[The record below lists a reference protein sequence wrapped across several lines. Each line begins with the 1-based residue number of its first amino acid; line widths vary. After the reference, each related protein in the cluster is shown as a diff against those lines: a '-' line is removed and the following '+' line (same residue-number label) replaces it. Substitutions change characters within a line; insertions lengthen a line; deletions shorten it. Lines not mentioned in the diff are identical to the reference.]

1 MANLIKTNLFCKNK
15 EDFNKLLMMLIQTRV
30 LSQDVTM
37 NAIDMETYSI
47 SFCSNWNVPFER
59 IKTLSELVNFDFYIE
74 HAGETVVDGVGEAV
88 YHNGEVIDGAD
99 FYDDDSLD
107 IAKIFLRING
117 QDHYRYDKTSGEIV
131 FIEGENIEDDPDLA
145 VIETTSKVLED
156 FLSKRDGVEE
166 AVDYDG
172 EVIDGSDFYNDDKW
186 ARLSSLQSSE
196 DSLPKQRYPKQGYLE
211 RNGKVEWKRKDGKL
225 SIEEWMI
232 LISEIFNIEQDWFIG
247 DIQGTYISDEYM
259 DSFGLQHF
267 SKQVESEIAAYLK
280 KENCCT
286 DGYYSPF
293 KTTES
298 ASKKQCDKPFVLVS
312 VKNNTVTFLS
322 KEELAE
328 LILKEKENLLNKYQ
342 EFLQAELVPVA
353 GREIFF
359 VEGAVESI
367 LRYKPGFT
375 FLLDGSK
382 MDGYN
387 FLNELPKETL
397 DRKAKMYFAPD
408 VDEDYD
414 AEIFLPK

>member
-1 MANLIKTNLFCKNK
+1 MANLIATNLFCKNK

-88 YHNGEVIDGAD
+88 YHNGEVIDGCD

-117 QDHYRYDKTSGEIV
+117 QDCYRYDQTSGVIV
-131 FIEGENIEDDPDLA
+131 FIEGENVDDDPDLA
-145 VIETTSKVLED
+145 VIDTTSEILEN
-156 FLSKRDGVEE
+156 FLSRKTGVR
-166 AVDYDG
+166 Y
-172 EVIDGSDFYNDDKW
+172 
-186 ARLSSLQSSE
+186 
-196 DSLPKQRYPKQGYLE
+196 QRNCNKM
-211 RNGKVEWKRKDGKL
+211 

-247 DIQGTYISDEYM
+247 DIQGTYISDGYM
-259 DSFGLQHF
+259 NSFGLQYF
-267 SKQVESEIAAYLK
+267 SKQVENEIAAYLK
-280 KENCCT
+280 KENCAT

-293 KTTES
+293 KAAES
-298 ASKKQCDKPFVLVS
+298 SNKKQCTKPFVLVS
-312 VKNNTVTFLS
+312 NKNKTVTFLS
-322 KEELAE
+322 KKELAD
-328 LILKEKENLLNKYQ
+328 LILKEKENLLDKYQ
-342 EFLQAELVPVA
+342 DFLKEDMGTIV
-353 GREIFF
+353 GRNLFF
-359 VEGAVESI
+359 VEGTVESI
-367 LRYKPGFT
+367 LRHRPGFT
-375 FLLDGSK
+375 FLLNGNKKGGD
-382 MDGYN
+382 DL
-387 FLNELPKETL
+387 LNELPKETL

>member
-1 MANLIKTNLFCKNK
+1 MQKQRGFQGIIDTTNPIWSIIPNSDNRGIGYGIQFHIFLFKK
-15 EDFNKLLMMLIQTRV
+15 IRAI
-30 LSQDVTM
+30 S
-37 NAIDMETYSI
+37 NA
-47 SFCSNWNVPFER
+47 VG
-59 IKTLSELVNFDFYIE
+59 FDFYIE
-74 HAGETVVDGVGEAV
+74 HAGQTVVDGVGEAV

-117 QDHYRYDKTSGEIV
+117 QDCYRYDQTSGEIV
-131 FIEGENIEDDPDLA
+131 FIEGENVDDDPDLA

-156 FLSKRDGVEE
+156 FLSRQGDAEK

-247 DIQGTYISDEYM
+247 DINGTYISDGYM

-312 VKNNTVTFLS
+312 NKNKTVTFLS
-322 KEELAE
+322 KKELAE

-414 AEIFLPK
+414 AEIFLER

>member
-15 EDFNKLLMMLIQTRV
+15 EDFRELLMMLIQTRV

-37 NAIDMETYSI
+37 EALDMETYSI

-117 QDHYRYDKTSGEIV
+117 QDCYRYDQTSGVIV
-131 FIEGENIEDDPDLA
+131 FIEGENVDDDPDLA
-145 VIETTSKVLED
+145 VIDTTSEILEN
-156 FLSKRDGVEE
+156 FLSRKAGVR
-166 AVDYDG
+166 Y
-172 EVIDGSDFYNDDKW
+172 
-186 ARLSSLQSSE
+186 
-196 DSLPKQRYPKQGYLE
+196 QRNCNKM
-211 RNGKVEWKRKDGKL
+211 

-247 DIQGTYISDEYM
+247 DINGTYISDGYM
-259 DSFGLQHF
+259 DSFGFKHF
-267 SKQVESEIAAYLK
+267 TKQVENEIAAYLK

-293 KTTES
+293 EAAGSTN
-298 ASKKQCDKPFVLVS
+298 KKQCAKPFVLVS
-312 VKNNTVTFLS
+312 AKRKTVEFLS
-322 KEELAE
+322 KGQLKE
-328 LILKEKENLLNKYQ
+328 LIQKEKTNLLDKYQDFLKEDM
-342 EFLQAELVPVA
+342 VA
-353 GREIFF
+353 IVGREVFL
-359 VEGAVESI
+359 VEGTVESI
-367 LRYKPGFT
+367 LRHRPGFT
-375 FLLDGSK
+375 FLLNGSK
-382 MDGYN
+382 KDGDYL
-387 FLNELPKETL
+387 LNELPKETL
-397 DRKAKMYFAPD
+397 DRKAKMFFAPD

-414 AEIFLPK
+414 AEIFLLK

>member
-1 MANLIKTNLFCKNK
+1 MANLIKMNLFCKNK
-15 EDFNKLLMMLIQTRV
+15 EDFRELLMMLIQTRV

-37 NAIDMETYSI
+37 EALDMETYSI

-107 IAKIFLRING
+107 IARIFLRING
-117 QDHYRYDKTSGEIV
+117 QDCYRYDKTSGEIV
-131 FIEGENIEDDPDLA
+131 FIEGENVDDDPDLA
-145 VIETTSKVLED
+145 VIDTTSEILEN
-156 FLSKRDGVEE
+156 FLSRKVGVS
-166 AVDYDG
+166 VRY
-172 EVIDGSDFYNDDKW
+172 
-186 ARLSSLQSSE
+186 
-196 DSLPKQRYPKQGYLE
+196 QRNCNKM
-211 RNGKVEWKRKDGKL
+211 

-247 DIQGTYISDEYM
+247 DIQGTYISDGYM

-293 KTTES
+293 KATKS
-298 ASKKQCDKPFVLVS
+298 SNKQCAKPFVLVS
-312 VKNNTVTFLS
+312 NKNKTATFLS
-322 KEELAE
+322 KKELAD
-328 LILKEKENLLNKYQ
+328 LILKEKENLLDKYL
-342 EFLQAELVPVA
+342 EFLQKNLVPVV

-359 VEGAVESI
+359 VEGTVEAI
-367 LRYKPGFT
+367 LRHKEYSI
-375 FLLDGSK
+375 FLFNGKKERGCDLWF
-382 MDGYN
+382 N
-387 FLNELPKETL
+387 LPREVL
-397 DRKAKMYFAPD
+397 DRKAKMFFAPD
-408 VDEDYD
+408 VDEYYD
-414 AEIFLPK
+414 AEIVIEE

>member
-15 EDFNKLLMMLIQTRV
+15 EDFRELLMMLIQTRV

-37 NAIDMETYSI
+37 EALDMETYSI

-117 QDHYRYDKTSGEIV
+117 QDCYRYDQTSGVIV
-131 FIEGENIEDDPDLA
+131 FIEGENVDDDPDLA
-145 VIETTSKVLED
+145 VIDTTSEILEN
-156 FLSKRDGVEE
+156 FLSRKAGVR
-166 AVDYDG
+166 Y
-172 EVIDGSDFYNDDKW
+172 
-186 ARLSSLQSSE
+186 
-196 DSLPKQRYPKQGYLE
+196 QRNCNKM
-211 RNGKVEWKRKDGKL
+211 

-247 DIQGTYISDEYM
+247 DINGTYISDGYM
-259 DSFGLQHF
+259 DSFGFKHF
-267 SKQVESEIAAYLK
+267 TKQVENEIAAYLK

-293 KTTES
+293 EAAGSTN
-298 ASKKQCDKPFVLVS
+298 KKQCAKPFVLVS
-312 VKNNTVTFLS
+312 AKRKTVEFLS
-322 KEELAE
+322 KGQLKE
-328 LILKEKENLLNKYQ
+328 LIQKEKTNLLDKYQDFLKEDM
-342 EFLQAELVPVA
+342 VA
-353 GREIFF
+353 IVGREVFL
-359 VEGAVESI
+359 VEGTVESI
-367 LRYKPGFT
+367 LRHRPGFT
-375 FLLDGSK
+375 FLLNGSK
-382 MDGYN
+382 KDGDDL
-387 FLNELPKETL
+387 LNELPKETL
-397 DRKAKMYFAPD
+397 DRKAKMFFAPD

-414 AEIFLPK
+414 AEIFLLK

>member
-1 MANLIKTNLFCKNK
+1 MANLIATNLFCKNK

-107 IAKIFLRING
+107 IARIFLRING
-117 QDHYRYDKTSGEIV
+117 QDCYRYDQTSGEIV
-131 FIEGENIEDDPDLA
+131 FIEGENVDDDPDLA
-145 VIETTSKVLED
+145 VIDTTSEILEN
-156 FLSKRDGVEE
+156 FLSKQDGVR
-166 AVDYDG
+166 Y
-172 EVIDGSDFYNDDKW
+172 
-186 ARLSSLQSSE
+186 
-196 DSLPKQRYPKQGYLE
+196 QRNSNKM
-211 RNGKVEWKRKDGKL
+211 

-247 DIQGTYISDEYM
+247 DINGTYISDGYM

-267 SKQVESEIAAYLK
+267 AKQVENEIAAYLK

-293 KTTES
+293 KATES
-298 ASKKQCDKPFVLVS
+298 SNKQCAKPFVLVS
-312 VKNNTVTFLS
+312 NKKQTVEFLS
-322 KEELAE
+322 KGQLKE
-328 LILKEKENLLNKYQ
+328 LIQKEKTNLLDKYQDFLKEDMVTIVGRNV
-342 EFLQAELVPVA
+342 FL
-353 GREIFF
+353 
-359 VEGAVESI
+359 VEGTVESI
-367 LRYKPGFT
+367 LRHRPGYT
-375 FLLDGSK
+375 FLLNGKKDMGW
-382 MDGYN
+382 N
-387 FLNELPKETL
+387 FLANLPKETL
-397 DRKAKMYFAPD
+397 DRKAKMFFAPD

-414 AEIFLPK
+414 AEIFLER

>member
-15 EDFNKLLMMLIQTRV
+15 EDFKKLLMMLIQTRV
-30 LSQDVTM
+30 LSEDVTM
-37 NAIDMETYSI
+37 NAVDMETYSI

-117 QDHYRYDKTSGEIV
+117 QDCYRYDQTSGEIV
-131 FIEGENIEDDPDLA
+131 FIEGENVDDDPDLA
-145 VIETTSKVLED
+145 VIDTTSEILEN
-156 FLSKRDGVEE
+156 FLSRKAGVR
-166 AVDYDG
+166 Y
-172 EVIDGSDFYNDDKW
+172 
-186 ARLSSLQSSE
+186 
-196 DSLPKQRYPKQGYLE
+196 QRNCNKM
-211 RNGKVEWKRKDGKL
+211 

-247 DIQGTYISDEYM
+247 DIQGTYISDGYM

-267 SKQVESEIAAYLK
+267 AKQVENEIAAYIK
-280 KENCCT
+280 KEGCT
-286 DGYYSPF
+286 DGYYNPF
-293 KTTES
+293 KTAGS
-298 ASKKQCDKPFVLVS
+298 ANKKQCPKPFVLVS
-312 VKNNTVTFLS
+312 NKNKTVTFLS
-322 KEELAE
+322 KKELAD
-328 LILKEKENLLNKYQ
+328 LILKEKENLLDKYQ
-342 EFLQAELVPVA
+342 DFLKEDMVA
-353 GREIFF
+353 IVGREVFF
-359 VEGAVESI
+359 VEGTVESI
-367 LRYKPGFT
+367 LRHRPGFT

-397 DRKAKMYFAPD
+397 AHNAKMVFAPD

-414 AEIFLPK
+414 AEIFLPR